1 MVTES
6 EIICKHQGMSV
17 MEMNYHLRVTGA
29 QERSLQKTELSS
41 SPPPPAAAVV
51 VAGEV
56 RVDAISSRFES
67 VRVLGFL
74 DAFALLISLMC
85 FLYEIW
91 LKIVFFRVSHA
102 ILDAIQDAVIDSP
115 TAKFVPNIRS
125 GSHTD
130 IGQRRSMEDEHIR
143 IDDLSAHLGSDFKCL
158 MPSAFYGV
166 FDGHGGPEAA
176 AYIKRNAMRL
186 FFQDCDFPQTSEID
200 SVFLDELENSHR
212 KAFLLADLALADEAS
227 VSSSCGTTALTV
239 LLLGRHLLVA
249 NAGDC
254 RAVLCRKGVA
264 LNMSQ
269 DHRPTYLPERR
280 RVEELGGY
288 FDDGYLNGHLS
299 VTRALGDWDLK
310 FPLGSSSPLIAEPDV
325 QQVLLTED
333 DEFLIIGCD
342 GIWDVMSSQYAVSL
356 VRRELRRHD
365 DPQQCARDLVREA
378 LRLNTSDNL
387 TVIVICFSSPSRVFD
402 PSSRQRPRLRACSL
416 PEETLSRLQSLLN

>member
-1 MVTES
+1 MIVKQNMVTES
-6 EIICKHQGMSV
+6 EIICKHQGMPV
-17 MEMNYHLRVTGA
+17 MEMNYHLCVTGA
-29 QERSLQKTELSS
+29 QEHSPQKTELSS

-67 VRVLGFL
+67 VVTF
-74 DAFALLISLMC
+74 S
-85 FLYEIW
+85 
-91 LKIVFFRVSHA
+91 
-102 ILDAIQDAVIDSP
+102 DAIQDAVIDSP

-143 IDDLSAHLGSDFKCL
+143 IDDLSAHLGSDFKCP

-239 LLLGRHLLVA
+239 LLLGRHLLIA

-378 LRLNTSDNL
+378 LRLNTPDNL

-402 PSSRQRPRLRACSL
+402 PSPRQRPRLRACSL
-416 PEETLSRLQSLLN
+416 SEEALSRLQSLLEGN